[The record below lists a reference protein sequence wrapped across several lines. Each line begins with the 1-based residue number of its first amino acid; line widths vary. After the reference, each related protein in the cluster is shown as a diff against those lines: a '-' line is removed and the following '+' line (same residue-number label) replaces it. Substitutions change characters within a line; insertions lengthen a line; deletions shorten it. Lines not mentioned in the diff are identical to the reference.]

1 MLGNGER
8 VSRILVLDSPGRR
21 VVNSVLQL
29 FELRN
34 RITSTSGHFAD
45 GPLNRS
51 GGIGE
56 EKVVISS
63 DNKPSVFH
71 TAASEH

>member
-1 MLGNGER
+1 MET

-21 VVNSVLQL
+21 VISSMLQL

-34 RITSTSGHFAD
+34 RITSTTGHDAD

-63 DNKPSVFH
+63 ENKPSVFP
-71 TAASEH
+71 AAVSEH